1 MHSRIYQKLGRQINL
16 IMYDARAYTHTHTHT
31 HLYSCARRHS
41 QLEFNGTLRLPG
53 LYRHLARVSRSQI
66 IR

>member
-16 IMYDARAYTHTHTHT
+16 IMYDARAYTHTH
-31 HLYSCARRHS
+31 LYSCARGHS

-53 LYRHLARVSRSQI
+53 LCRHLARVSRSQI
-66 IR
+66 MR